1 VAFYSDGWHL
11 FRTNSAGVPQ
21 DLGYDSRSPQVKGIN
36 SSGAIVGTAN
46 SLRSNYPLYISPGGN
61 KYNLNST
68 YINAGLITQIV
79 NAYHIDDSG
88 NILATAISVWGERR
102 VVRLTVINAE

>member
-21 DLGYDSRSPQVKGIN
+21 DLGYDSQNPQVRGIN
-36 SSGAIVGTAN
+36 SSGGVVGTAN
-46 SLRSNYPLYISPGGN
+46 SLPLNYPLYISPGGT
-61 KYNLNST
+61 KYNLNSV
-68 YINAGLITQIV
+68 YINAGLITQIE
-79 NAYHIDDSG
+79 NAYHIDESG
-88 NILATAISVWGERR
+88 NILATALSVWGERR